1 MFANN
6 SPTIFFL
13 SIFAVAG
20 GMGLVNRDESILLVL
35 MGYALTI
42 GGALFLLGEICA
54 FMSENE
60 RAKENEREI
69 LIKRVKEQTRREVE
83 AELRKSDNQEPV
95 LTDADLEE
103 ILKKYRHV
111 KE

>member
-1 MFANN
+1 LFANN

-42 GGALFLLGEICA
+42 GGALFLLGEIFA
-54 FMSENE
+54 YMSENE

-83 AELRKSDNQEPV
+83 
-95 LTDADLEE
+95 EE
-103 ILKKYRHV
+103 MRERYRQRM
-111 KE
+111 ENDDS